1 MEAEDSSDDA
11 GNPLLSTRG
20 SIEQTVEHYK
30 KCLDADRESLALG
43 DKPEVEGDDTRLGR
57 V

>member
-43 DKPEVEGDDTRLGR
+43 DKPEVEGDATRLGR